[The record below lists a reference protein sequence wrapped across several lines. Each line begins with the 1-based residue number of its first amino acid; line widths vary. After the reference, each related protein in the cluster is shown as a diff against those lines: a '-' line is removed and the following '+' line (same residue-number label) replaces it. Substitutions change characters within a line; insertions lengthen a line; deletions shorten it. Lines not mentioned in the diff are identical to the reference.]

1 MKDVVI
7 LGAGLTA
14 LTTAHHLK
22 KSGVDFVILDQAGR
36 VGGVINTIAEKGY
49 IYEEGPNSGII
60 GNVEV
65 LRLFEDLK
73 GECEIDVAN
82 ENVKKRYILKN
93 GKWEALP
100 SSLLTAVNTPLF
112 TLKDKFRILGEPFRA
127 TGKNPEETLAD
138 MVKRRM
144 GQSFLDY
151 AIDPFII
158 GVYAGDPNRLVPKYA
173 LPKLYDLEQKY
184 GSFIKGAYK
193 KKFEPKTDEEKKVT
207 RDVFSVTGGLSSLSG
222 ALKNKIGS
230 ENFQLGISNPEVKP
244 YGNHYVISYI
254 NQNGLKIELE
264 TKKVISTIGAH
275 QLEKVMP
282 FMENKSLSKI
292 TALHYTKVIQVVL
305 GFDEWK
311 GMKLDAFGGLIPFK
325 ENRDILGILFM
336 SALFN
341 NRAPK
346 DGALFSIFL
355 GGVRNPGIYKLS
367 DYEIEKIIEK
377 EICDLMQLKEFNF
390 NLLKI
395 IRHEYAIPQYEV
407 DSGARFYAIAEV
419 EKQFPGLFIGGNIRD
434 GIGMA
439 DRILQ
444 ARMLADKALLPD
456 LK

>member
-22 KSGVDFVILDQAGR
+22 KSGVDFIILDQADR
-36 VGGVINTIAEKGY
+36 VGGVINTITENGFTF
-49 IYEEGPNSGII
+49 EEGPNSGVV

-73 GECEIDVAN
+73 GECELEIAS
-82 ENVKKRYILKN
+82 ENVNKRYILKS

-100 SSLLTAVNTPLF
+100 SSFIGAVKTPLF

-127 TGKNPEETLAD
+127 AGKNPDETLAD

-151 AIDPFII
+151 AIDPFIL

-173 LPKLYDLEQKY
+173 LPKLYNLEQHY
-184 GSFIKGAYK
+184 GSFIKGSIK

-207 RDVFSVTGGLSSLSG
+207 RNVFSVVGGLSSLTG
-222 ALKNKIGS
+222 ALQNRIGH
-230 ENFQLGISNPEVKP
+230 ENFQLKISDVEVKP
-244 YGNHYVISYI
+244 FENHYVVSYTD
-254 NQNGLKIELE
+254 QNGLKVELE

-275 QLEKVMP
+275 QLNKVMS
-282 FMENKSLSKI
+282 FIDRNLLSKI

-305 GFDEWK
+305 GFNKWS
-311 GMKLDAFGGLIPFK
+311 GMKLDGFGGLIPFK
-325 ENRDILGILFM
+325 ESRNILGVLFM

-341 NRAPK
+341 NRAPE
-346 DGALFSIFL
+346 DGALLSIFL
-355 GGVRNPGIYKLS
+355 GGVRKPEIYKLPQA
-367 DYEIEKIIEK
+367 EIEKIIEK
-377 EICDLMQLKEFNF
+377 EVCDLMQLNEFKPDLF
-390 NLLKI
+390 KI
-395 IRHEYAIPQYEV
+395 IRHEYAIPQYEAN
-407 DSGARFYAIAEV
+407 SGDRFNSIAEV
-419 EKQFPGLFIGGNIRD
+419 EKQFPGFLIGGNLRN

-444 ARMLADKALLPD
+444 ARMLADKVLFPD
-456 LK
+456 S

>member
-1 MKDVVI
+1 MKEVVI

-22 KSGVDFVILDQAGR
+22 KSGVDFVILDQADR
-36 VGGVINTIAEKGY
+36 AGGVINTISENGFT
-49 IYEEGPNSGII
+49 YEEGPNSGVI

-73 GECEIDVAN
+73 GVCELEVAN
-82 ENVKKRYILKN
+82 ENVNKRYILKN

-100 SSLLTAVNTPLF
+100 SSLITSVKTPLF

-127 TGKNPEETLAD
+127 AGKNPDETLAD

-151 AIDPFII
+151 AIDPFIL

-173 LPKLYDLEQKY
+173 LPKLYNLEQHY
-184 GSFIKGAYK
+184 GSFIKGTFK
-193 KKFEPKTDEEKKVT
+193 KKFEPKTEEEKKVT
-207 RDVFSVTGGLSSLSG
+207 RNVFSVVGGLSSLTL
-222 ALKNKIGS
+222 ALQNRIGR
-230 ENFQLGISNPEVKP
+230 ENFQLKISNVEVKP
-244 YGNHYVISYI
+244 LENHYVVSYT
-254 NQNGLKIELE
+254 NQNGLKVELE

-275 QLEKVMP
+275 QLNKVMS
-282 FMENKSLSKI
+282 FIDKAALSKI

-305 GFDEWK
+305 GFDKWS
-311 GMKLDAFGGLIPFK
+311 GINLDGFGGLIPFK
-325 ENRDILGILFM
+325 ENRDILGVLFM
-336 SALFN
+336 SALLN

-346 DGALFSIFL
+346 DGALLSIFL
-355 GGVRNPGIYKLS
+355 GGVRKPEIYKLP
-367 DYEIEKIIEK
+367 DVEIEKIIKNEV
-377 EICDLMQLKEFNF
+377 CDLMQLKEFKPDLF
-390 NLLKI
+390 KI

-407 DSGARFYAIAEV
+407 NSGERFNSIAEV
-419 EKQFPGLFIGGNIRD
+419 EKQFPGFLIGGNLRN

-444 ARMLADKALLPD
+444 ARSLADKVLFPD
-456 LK
+456 SK